1 MTRLGAEILGGLTAG
16 NNSVEA
22 AAALDM
28 RRRQQQ
34 ELEAQQVLQLF
45 RERAARTYNMG
56 RFQALSKPP
65 TPETMGA
72 ASQTMEAFA
81 NLPASM
87 QEREVQRME
96 EQARLQENMD
106 LVRPVLESLRKDGL
120 EAEAADIEYRV
131 RNGMP
136 VPQWSGSHKLKKK
149 AEWTPEQVTSMLPGL
164 QNADLWANKMNT
176 GETSFNDA
184 QQQANRSSGGL
195 RPPNLRMVDVNV
207 TRDTDGAPEPQR
219 VQVPYGGGMP
229 MPPHIMEMMRGLAE
243 DLVIPVGM
251 DVARDGVFYDTQQ
264 TEETFR
270 QAVDAKLRDLA
281 RKSGWTLPTS
291 PAAPGGAG
299 GGSVEQRVNDLIGR
313 GITDRARIKRIIKGE
328 EPWPAN

>member
-1 MTRLGAEILGGLTAG
+1 MTRLGAEIVGGLTAG

-28 RRRQQQ
+28 RRQQQ
-34 ELEAQQVLQLF
+34 QQIEAQQVLQLF

-56 RFQALSKPP
+56 RFQALSKPA
-65 TPETMGA
+65 TTETMGA

-81 NLPASM
+81 NLPSEM
-87 QEREVQRME
+87 QGRELMRME
-96 EQARLQENMD
+96 EQARIQENMD
-106 LVRPVLESLRKDGL
+106 TVRPVLDALRKDGL
-120 EAEAADIEYRV
+120 NAEAADIEYRV

-136 VPQWSGSHKLKKK
+136 VPQWSGSYKLKQKPD
-149 AEWTPEQVTSMLPGL
+149 WTPEQVTSMLPGL
-164 QNADLWANKMNT
+164 QAPDLWANKMNT
-176 GETSFNDA
+176 GQTTFNDA
-184 QQQANRSSGGL
+184 QRQANRSSGGL
-195 RPPNLRMVDVNV
+195 RPPNLRMVDVNTV
-207 TRDTDGAPEPQR
+207 RDTDRRPEPVR

-229 MPPHIMEMMRGLAE
+229 MPPHIAQMMRGMAE

-251 DVARDGVFYDTQQ
+251 DVARDGLFYDTVQ

-270 QAVDAKLRDLA
+270 QAVDQKFQDLA

-291 PAAPGGAG
+291 PAAPSGGG
-299 GGSVEQRVNDLIGR
+299 RGSVEQQVNDLIGR
-313 GITDRARIKRIIKGE
+313 GITDRVRIKRIIKGE